1 MNIESL
7 LELLLKGDKT
17 TNQNHP
23 FRRFQIYTGRTWPK
37 ASLVYIKASSRA
49 PRFQMNTRI
58 LLGIHIDFFL
68 LKKYMHQI
76 FYSFWRDDVHF
87 ISGQETFARACV
99 PSLSM
104 QMDGKVKMTFILP
117 RGPKIHLDDTS
128 SNQIWANKKIRE
140 N

>member
-7 LELLLKGDKT
+7 LELLLEGVKT
-17 TNQNHP
+17 TNQNHH
-23 FRRFQIYTGRTWPK
+23 FRRFQIYTGRTWPM
-37 ASLVYIKASSRA
+37 ASLVYIKVSSRA
-49 PRFQMNTRI
+49 PRFQMNTCI

-76 FYSFWRDDVHF
+76 FYSFWRDYVHF

-104 QMDGKVKMTFILP
+104 
-117 RGPKIHLDDTS
+117 
-128 SNQIWANKKIRE
+128 
-140 N
+140 